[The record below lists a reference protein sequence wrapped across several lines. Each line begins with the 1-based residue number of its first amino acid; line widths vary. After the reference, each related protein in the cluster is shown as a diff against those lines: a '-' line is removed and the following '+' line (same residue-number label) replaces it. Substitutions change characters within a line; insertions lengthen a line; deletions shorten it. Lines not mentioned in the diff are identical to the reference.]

1 MQKQPR
7 LDPRHLPKNRGLLSV
22 VGRLL
27 GFSTEAK
34 SRGGITAEEHAK
46 QLQADPEF
54 MRRKAEQEKALAE
67 RKAMLRVA
75 EAPLVEDLA
84 RLGFEVESVWFLK
97 NNNPEFRKAIPVL
110 LDHLRRPYPD
120 IIRAGIAQRLA
131 VRATRKIGWRILVEE
146 FRNTGYDHE
155 HVKDSLGAALSGA
168 ADNSVIGELIAL
180 AKDRSLGKSRIMLL
194 RGIKRSKLPESGQA
208 IAELADD
215 PELSKEIKS
224 WRKRKTSNHS

>member
-1 MQKQPR
+1 
-7 LDPRHLPKNRGLLSV
+7 
-22 VGRLL
+22 
-27 GFSTEAK
+27 
-34 SRGGITAEEHAK
+34 
-46 QLQADPEF
+46 

-97 NNNPEFRKAIPVL
+97 NNNPEFRKAIPLL

-194 RGIKRSKLPESGQA
+194 RGIKRSKLPEAGQA

>member
-1 MQKQPR
+1 VG
-7 LDPRHLPKNRGLLSV
+7 HLF
-22 VGRLL
+22 
-27 GFSTEAK
+27 GFSTVAK

-54 MRRKAEQEKALAE
+54 MCRKAEQEKALAE

-84 RLGFEVESVWFLK
+84 RLGLEVESVRFLK

-110 LDHLRRPYPD
+110 LDHLRKPYPD

-168 ADNSVIGELIAL
+168 ADNSVIGELIDL
-180 AKDRSLGKSRIMLL
+180 AKDRSLGTSRIMLL
-194 RGIKRSKLPESGQA
+194 RGIRRSRLPEASQA

-215 PELSKEIKS
+215 PELAKEIKS
-224 WRKRKTSNHS
+224 WRRISK